1 MNEEKGEKAN
11 IPNKIW
17 YARKKM
23 NIVKMKLNGV
33 HPTKITWL
41 FIVYEYRHKIISS
54 CFYSE
59 RIAILQFFYSFCSD
73 MLKILNI
80 LFLF

>member
-41 FIVYEYRHKIISS
+41 FIVYGYWHKIISS
-54 CFYSE
+54 FV
-59 RIAILQFFYSFCSD
+59 L
-73 MLKILNI
+73 
-80 LFLF
+80 